1 MGLHGR
7 NVDQKFGRRST
18 ALRQRLEQARPD
30 AFRSPALKPIVERLA
45 RAIRG
50 RRILPPRAG
59 QHDLN
64 DAADHASIIH
74 ARLATRIGGQCG
86 TIRANCRSESQ
97 KRSASIAR
105 LLSETA
111 NHRPLTMGI
120 PLWIR
125 ALVLKLLQSQA
136 ENKVRLKGCLDT
148 LFSAYV

>member
-7 NVDQKFGRRST
+7 TVDQKFGRRST

-64 DAADHASIIH
+64 DAADHASLIH
-74 ARLATRIGGQCG
+74 ARLATRIGGQM
-86 TIRANCRSESQ
+86 RRNPR
-97 KRSASIAR
+97 
-105 LLSETA
+105 
-111 NHRPLTMGI
+111 
-120 PLWIR
+120 
-125 ALVLKLLQSQA
+125 KLP
-136 ENKVRLKGCLDT
+136 VRKWEPPYG
-148 LFSAYV
+148 SGP

>member
-7 NVDQKFGRRST
+7 TVDQKFGRRPT

-64 DAADHASIIH
+64 DATDHTSIIH
-74 ARLATRIGGQCG
+74 TRLATRIGRQMW
-86 TIRANCRSESQ
+86 RNPRKLSVRKPEKVSVHRSSPFRDSESQ
-97 KRSASIAR
+97 AAH
-105 LLSETA
+105 
-111 NHRPLTMGI
+111 NGNPFMGSG
-120 PLWIR
+120 P
-125 ALVLKLLQSQA
+125 
-136 ENKVRLKGCLDT
+136 
-148 LFSAYV
+148 